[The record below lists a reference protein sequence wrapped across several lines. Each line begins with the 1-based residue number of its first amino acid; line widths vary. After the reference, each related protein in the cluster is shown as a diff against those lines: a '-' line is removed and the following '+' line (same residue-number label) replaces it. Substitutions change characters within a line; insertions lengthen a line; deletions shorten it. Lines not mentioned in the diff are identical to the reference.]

1 MLRLKRAAIR
11 RLILFFGFLVVLMTS
26 SIYLSSQDA
35 PLGVHPKALSDSTR
49 RVVFDSGAFNGPSTP
64 LPQWDNGYLV
74 SREIETFQATV
85 PNVRLYNR
93 SGEKTREAV
102 IWFPGSQ
109 RVLIYS
115 ATATPDGRIIAA
127 GTAEKADGAAAP
139 FIALTDTAGKM
150 TKVIQT
156 KGFFPV
162 NICQA
167 PDGTVWS
174 FGGTGYDER
183 SQPKPGDTLRHFDLQ
198 KGEIGS
204 YLARSTFPRRPGPE
218 IKAYIRCSA
227 NEVVAYSTN
236 AQEYIEVSYGDNAPR
251 EYHAEG
257 PSGLRLGGF
266 AVTGSKK
273 IYGYLFHAGNGGLY
287 YLLFDEAA
295 SKVHW
300 HPVDGAVGV
309 HTKSGVIVGLW
320 GSDGDK
326 LLVSRG
332 EDSAGAVALHW
343 ATPLDK

>member
-1 MLRLKRAAIR
+1 MLRLRATVR
-11 RLILFFGFLVVLMTS
+11 RLILLLGFLVLFMGSQVSLR
-26 SIYLSSQDA
+26 SQDA
-35 PLGVHPKALSDSTR
+35 PPSVHPKALSDSTR
-49 RVVFDSGAFNGPSTP
+49 RVVFDSRAFNGPSTP

-74 SREIETFQATV
+74 SREIETFQAGV
-85 PNVRLYNR
+85 PNVRLYNT
-93 SGEKTREAV
+93 SGERVREAV

-115 ATATPDGRIIAA
+115 ATATADGRIIAA

-150 TKVIQT
+150 TKIVQT

-167 PDGTVWS
+167 PDGTIWS
-174 FGGTGYDER
+174 FGGTGYDEH

-204 YLARSTFPRRPGPE
+204 YLARSTFPKRPGPE
-218 IKAYIRCSA
+218 IKAYIRCST
-227 NEVVAYSTN
+227 NEVVAYSSN
-236 AQEYIEVSYGDNAPR
+236 AQEYIEASYGGSAPR
-251 EYHAEG
+251 VYHAEG

-287 YLLFDEAA
+287 YLLFDEVG
-295 SKVHW
+295 STVQW
-300 HPVDGAVGV
+300 QPVEGAVGV
-309 HTKSGVIVGLW
+309 HTKSGVIIGLW

-332 EDSAGAVALHW
+332 EDSAGAEALHW
-343 ATPLDK
+343 ATPVDK